1 MRAGSAWRRRR
12 WYAAKSASIMI
23 DTGVHLYEYPNRP
36 GTSRLTRG
44 GGRQAVVVLR
54 RSRTWLKS
62 RSRTVSD
69 VLQLPDVRRIELGW
83 GASVIGEL
91 AGQVTLVVYSF
102 DKGGAPLVAAYVAS
116 RTLLSMVVT
125 LGIAGLSS
133 GTRTSLLLCRITGLR
148 AALLALAALTAALSW
163 DPAAVIALAAASSSL
178 AGTYRPLQV
187 AVLPWLVRT
196 PAELTSANAVAA
208 VLENSGAL
216 AGPLL
221 AGGLL
226 VFAAPPLPMVLAAG
240 FVGLAALSLR
250 GLVVPERPRS
260 AAQSSAAKSVV
271 QVARAAGHGLAELA
285 RVAPP
290 GGVAI
295 LGFAQT
301 FVRGALVVLIAVLA
315 VKTLA
320 LGQSAVG
327 WLTAAIGAGG
337 LVGGAAATALV
348 HITRLGRTFVAGLLL
363 WGLPLVWL
371 AFTPSAAVA
380 YLALVVVGVGNAIE
394 DVAGFTLIARCA
406 GPHSAGR
413 VLGATEFVFQAGLG
427 IGAVAAPL
435 LLHTLGVRGTLGLLG
450 GGLTVLTVAHV
461 RRFARFDMTMP
472 APGEEVGLLRRLAMF
487 APLPLAVI
495 ELLATDLKPHD
506 FAPGTAAVREG
517 EAGDLFYLIVAG
529 SATVNVGGKPGPSL
543 GAGDCFGEIALLR
556 NIPRVATV
564 VADQPMRTLA
574 LEREAFLV
582 AIASNGMSGAAAD
595 ALVDHRLLENTR
607 ANADGGSAK

>member
-1 MRAGSAWRRRR
+1 
-12 WYAAKSASIMI
+12 
-23 DTGVHLYEYPNRP
+23 
-36 GTSRLTRG
+36 
-44 GGRQAVVVLR
+44 
-54 RSRTWLKS
+54 
-62 RSRTVSD
+62 
-69 VLQLPDVRRIELGW
+69 
-83 GASVIGEL
+83 
-91 AGQVTLVVYSF
+91 VVYSF

-133 GTRTSLLLCRITGLR
+133 GTRTSLLLRRITGLR
-148 AALLALAALTAALSW
+148 AALLALAALTAALSR

-260 AAQSSAAKSVV
+260 AAQSSAAQSVA

-380 YLALVVVGVGNAIE
+380 YIALVVVGVGNAIE
-394 DVAGFTLIARCA
+394 DVAGFTLVARCA

-450 GGLTVLTVAHV
+450 GGLTVLTLAHV
-461 RRFARFDMTMP
+461 RRFARLDMTMP
-472 APGEEVGLLRRLAMF
+472 APGEGVGLLRRLAMF

-517 EAGDLFYLIVAG
+517 ETGDLFYLIVAG
-529 SATVNVGGKPGPSL
+529 SATVDVGGKPGPSL

-564 VADQPMRTLA
+564 VADQSLHTLA
-574 LEREAFLV
+574 LEREAFLI
-582 AIASNGMSGAAAD
+582 AIASNSMSGAAAD
-595 ALVDHRLLENTR
+595 ALVDQRLLENTR
-607 ANADGGSAK
+607 ADADGGSAE

>member
-1 MRAGSAWRRRR
+1 
-12 WYAAKSASIMI
+12 
-23 DTGVHLYEYPNRP
+23 
-36 GTSRLTRG
+36 
-44 GGRQAVVVLR
+44 VVVLR

-62 RSRTVSD
+62 RSRTVRD

-91 AGQVTLVVYSF
+91 TGQVTLVVYSY

-125 LGIAGLSS
+125 LGIAGVS
-133 GTRTSLLLCRITGLR
+133 GSTRTGVLLRRITGLR
-148 AALLALAALTAALSW
+148 AVLMALAALTAALHGE
-163 DPAAVIALAAASSSL
+163 PVAVIAFAAASSSL

-208 VLENSGAL
+208 MLENSGAL

-221 AGGLL
+221 VGGLL

-250 GLVVPERPRS
+250 GLVVPDRPRTAS
-260 AAQSSAAKSVV
+260 KSVV
-271 QVARAAGHGLAELA
+271 RVARDAGHGLAELA

-301 FVRGALVVLIAVLA
+301 VVRGALVVLIAVLA

-337 LVGGAAATALV
+337 LVGGAAATASV

-363 WGLPLVWL
+363 WGLPLMWL

-380 YLALVVVGVGNAIE
+380 YLALVVVGVGNALE

-427 IGAVAAPL
+427 IGAIAAPL

-450 GGLTVLTVAHV
+450 GGLTVLTLAHV
-461 RRFARFDMTMP
+461 RRFARLDMTMP

-487 APLPLAVI
+487 APLAAI
-495 ELLATDLKPHD
+495 ELVATDLKPHD

-517 EAGDLFYLIVAG
+517 EPGDLFYLIVAG

-556 NIPRVATV
+556 DIPRVATV
-564 VADQPMRTLA
+564 VADQPLRTLA

-582 AIASNGMSGAAAD
+582 AIASNSMSGAAAD
-595 ALVDHRLLENTR
+595 ALVDQRLLENTL
-607 ANADGGSAK
+607 ADADGGSAE

>member
-1 MRAGSAWRRRR
+1 M
-12 WYAAKSASIMI
+12 
-23 DTGVHLYEYPNRP
+23 
-36 GTSRLTRG
+36 
-44 GGRQAVVVLR
+44 VVLR

-62 RSRTVSD
+62 RSRTVRD

-91 AGQVTLVVYSF
+91 TGQVTLVVYSY

-133 GTRTSLLLCRITGLR
+133 STRTSLLLRRITGLR
-148 AALLALAALTAALSW
+148 AVLLALAALTAALHG
-163 DPAAVIALAAASSSL
+163 DPVAVIAFAAASSSL

-208 VLENSGAL
+208 MLENSGAL

-250 GLVVPERPRS
+250 GLVVPDRPR
-260 AAQSSAAKSVV
+260 SAAKSVV
-271 QVARAAGHGLAELA
+271 QVARDAGHGLAELA

-363 WGLPLVWL
+363 WGLPLVWV

-380 YLALVVVGVGNAIE
+380 YLALVIVGVGNALE

-450 GGLTVLTVAHV
+450 GGLTVLTLAHV
-461 RRFARFDMTMP
+461 RRFARLDMTMP

-487 APLPLAVI
+487 APLPLAAI

-556 NIPRVATV
+556 DIPRVATV
-564 VADQPMRTLA
+564 VADQPLRTLA

-582 AIASNGMSGAAAD
+582 AIASNSMSGAAAD
-595 ALVDHRLLENTR
+595 ALVDQRLLENTL
-607 ANADGGSAK
+607 ADADGGSAE

>member
-1 MRAGSAWRRRR
+1 
-12 WYAAKSASIMI
+12 
-23 DTGVHLYEYPNRP
+23 
-36 GTSRLTRG
+36 
-44 GGRQAVVVLR
+44 
-54 RSRTWLKS
+54 
-62 RSRTVSD
+62 
-69 VLQLPDVRRIELGW
+69 VLQLPDVRRIEFGW

-133 GTRTSLLLCRITGLR
+133 GTRTSLLLRRITGLR
-148 AALLALAALTAALSW
+148 AALLALAALTAALSR

-216 AGPLL
+216 ARPLL

-260 AAQSSAAKSVV
+260 AAQSSAAQSVA

-315 VKTLA
+315 VRTLA

-450 GGLTVLTVAHV
+450 GGLTVLTGAHV

-487 APLPLAVI
+487 AALPLAVI

-506 FAPGTAAVREG
+506 FAPGTVAVREG
-517 EAGDLFYLIVAG
+517 EPGDLFYLIVAG

-595 ALVDHRLLENTR
+595 ALVDQRLLENTR
-607 ANADGGSAK
+607 ANADGGSAE

>member
-1 MRAGSAWRRRR
+1 MV
-12 WYAAKSASIMI
+12 
-23 DTGVHLYEYPNRP
+23 DTGVYLYEYPNRP

-44 GGRQAVVVLR
+44 GGRQGVVVLR

-62 RSRTVSD
+62 RSRTVRD

-125 LGIAGLSS
+125 LGIAGLSG
-133 GTRTSLLLCRITGLR
+133 GTRTSSLLRRITGLR

-163 DPAAVIALAAASSSL
+163 NPAAVIALAAASSSL

-226 VFAAPPLPMVLAAG
+226 IFAAPPLPMVLAAG

-250 GLVVPERPRS
+250 GLVVPERPHS

-271 QVARAAGHGLAELA
+271 QVARAAGHGLAELT
-285 RVAPP
+285 RVVPP

-487 APLPLAVI
+487 ASLPLAVI

-595 ALVDHRLLENTR
+595 ALVDQRLLENTR
-607 ANADGGSAK
+607 ANADGGSGARS

>member
-1 MRAGSAWRRRR
+1 M
-12 WYAAKSASIMI
+12 
-23 DTGVHLYEYPNRP
+23 
-36 GTSRLTRG
+36 
-44 GGRQAVVVLR
+44 
-54 RSRTWLKS
+54 
-62 RSRTVSD
+62 
-69 VLQLPDVRRIELGW
+69 LQLPDVRRIEFGW

-91 AGQVTLVVYSF
+91 TGQVTLVVYSF

-133 GTRTSLLLCRITGLR
+133 STRTSLLLRRITGLR
-148 AALLALAALTAALSW
+148 AVLLALAALTAALYG
-163 DPAAVIALAAASSSL
+163 DPVAVIVLAAASSSL

-208 VLENSGAL
+208 MLENSGAL

-250 GLVVPERPRS
+250 GLVVPDRPR
-260 AAQSSAAKSVV
+260 SAAKSVV
-271 QVARAAGHGLAELA
+271 QVARDAGHGLAELA

-337 LVGGAAATALV
+337 LVGAAAATALV
-348 HITRLGRTFVAGLLL
+348 HITRLGRTFVGLLL

-394 DVAGFTLIARCA
+394 DVAGFTLIARFA

-450 GGLTVLTVAHV
+450 GGLTVLTLAHV
-461 RRFARFDMTMP
+461 RRFARLDMTMP

-495 ELLATDLKPHD
+495 ELLATDLKPRD

-529 SATVNVGGKPGPSL
+529 SATVNVGGKPGPTL
-543 GAGDCFGEIALLR
+543 GVGDCFGEIALLR

-564 VADQPMRTLA
+564 VADQSLRTLA

-582 AIASNGMSGAAAD
+582 AIASNSMSGTAAD
-595 ALVDHRLLENTR
+595 ALVDQRLLENTL
-607 ANADGGSAK
+607 ADADGGSAE

>member
-1 MRAGSAWRRRR
+1 M
-12 WYAAKSASIMI
+12 
-23 DTGVHLYEYPNRP
+23 
-36 GTSRLTRG
+36 
-44 GGRQAVVVLR
+44 
-54 RSRTWLKS
+54 
-62 RSRTVSD
+62 
-69 VLQLPDVRRIELGW
+69 LQLPDVRRIEFGW

-133 GTRTSLLLCRITGLR
+133 GTRTSLLLRRITGLR

-216 AGPLL
+216 ARPLL

-260 AAQSSAAKSVV
+260 AAQSSAAQSVA

-450 GGLTVLTVAHV
+450 GGLTVLTGAHV

-487 APLPLAVI
+487 AALPLAVI

-595 ALVDHRLLENTR
+595 ALVDQRLLENTR
-607 ANADGGSAK
+607 ANADGGSAE